1 MNSCIHCNTRWFI
14 TRRHWSVNIRK
25 FLPSFGGLGDLV
37 AAGSLDAQRA
47 DLLHTAMRA
56 GRSILVSGAT
66 HAGNTT
72 WSI

>member
-1 MNSCIHCNTRWFI
+1 
-14 TRRHWSVNIRK
+14 VNIRK